1 MNTHVINKQ
10 IIDLKVN
17 SEEDAFGLQQQVTD
31 AYMTN
36 VLPLIGEL
44 LDELAGPGE
53 VLRIDRL
60 ELDFG
65 MLHPDKIGM
74 QMKER
79 IREALLKQF
88 PKLNRNSS
96 GKEKQDFS
104 IIETVTNGKKNK
116 AALMSEGFSQREL
129 LQAFF
134 ETGILPWWATDE
146 IAAPDI
152 DEIVVDLFEKEP
164 ATTLQ
169 WLQQLAI
176 KSPPAIRR
184 MMMQVEKTTYNRILA
199 SFPEKIITA
208 IRSVSKQLQQVQ
220 SNFNNFLLQDEQN
233 DQVLFSALILP
244 PEILHAN
251 VERTNQLVLET
262 LINQVSIVYQT
273 VRPVIEKQL
282 YAKTV
287 SEIISSPAKISA
299 APDLVEYFSEWEK
312 KNPEIASS
320 VTGSDLPAIEIFSEG
335 SHVDIGKW
343 VDAIEQAL
351 KEFEEKQPV
360 FKRRKK
366 VILAKKKTE
375 PEKETAGEENI
386 EEQGQVVDEALQN
399 KEIVE
404 EDETNLPEN
413 KKQSN
418 EPTDD
423 LVKERSK
430 NKIADLID
438 ESGNEI
444 ITETG
449 AEEPVKINFYKA
461 KDEHSIPEKIEP
473 GEEKFLFKDEPV
485 IPAKKIE
492 EEQPVMNETKTKPIE
507 QEIFFSD
514 NNDEADFLSEEHP
527 LFQKKPSA
535 GMTRFGGIILIAPF
549 LPAFFSELKLI
560 DDGKFIGEAEQY
572 KALHLLNYIGS
583 GKTSS
588 PEYALML
595 HKLLCGIELTTP
607 VPKTI
612 KLSAAEKKE
621 ALLFLDDIAGQWTA
635 LRSTSGKAFRDTFF
649 RRNGILE
656 KKDTVWLLRVERGP
670 MDIMLDTLPWTISI
684 IRAPWMQQLLQVE
697 W

>member
-96 GKEKQDFS
+96 GKEKQGFS
-104 IIETVTNGKKNK
+104 IIETVTNGKKSK
-116 AALMSEGFSQREL
+116 AALMSESFSQREL
-129 LQAFF
+129 LQVFF
-134 ETGILPWWATDE
+134 ETGILPWWAADE
-146 IAAPDI
+146 IATPDI
-152 DEIVVDLFEKEP
+152 DEIVLNLFEKEP
-164 ATTLQ
+164 VATLQ

-184 MMMQVEKTTYNRILA
+184 MMMQVEKPTYNRILA
-199 SFPEKIITA
+199 AFPEKIITA
-208 IRSVSKQLQQVQ
+208 IRTVSKQLQQVQ

-244 PEILHAN
+244 PEVLSAN

-273 VRPVIEKQL
+273 VRPAIEKQL

-287 SEIISSPAKISA
+287 SEIISSPGKISS

-335 SHVDIGKW
+335 SHADIGRW

-366 VILAKKKTE
+366 AVLVKKKIE
-375 PEKETAGEENI
+375 SEQEIIGEQSI
-386 EEQGQVVDEALQN
+386 KGQDEVVEALQN
-399 KEIVE
+399 KNAVE

-418 EPTDD
+418 KPADD
-423 LVKERSK
+423 LVKELSK
-430 NKIADLID
+430 NKITDLID
-438 ESGNEI
+438 ENDREI
-444 ITETG
+444 IPEAD
-449 AEEPVKINFYKA
+449 AEEPVIINFYKA

-473 GEEKFLFKDEPV
+473 DEEKFLFKDEPV
-485 IPAKKIE
+485 IPAKKSE
-492 EEQPVMNETKTKPIE
+492 EEQPLITETKEKPVE
-507 QEIFFSD
+507 PEINFSD
-514 NNDEADFLSEEHP
+514 DNEEVDFLAEEHP

-549 LPAFFSELKLI
+549 LPAFFSELQLI
-560 DDGKFIGEAEQY
+560 EDGKFIGEAEQY

-612 KLSAAEKKE
+612 KLGAAEKKE